1 MNTIKLVKKETGKVK
16 SNFGH
21 TANEWGKPEKIPK
34 NIIYAYD
41 LKWNVDRND
50 DESLEESMKDCSF
63 CSKCFENSFIPKLT

>member
-1 MNTIKLVKKETGKVK
+1 MNPEKLSEKRIK

-21 TANEWGKPEKIPK
+21 TTNEWGKPEKIPN

-50 DESLEESMKDCSF
+50 DEL
-63 CSKCFENSFIPKLT
+63 N